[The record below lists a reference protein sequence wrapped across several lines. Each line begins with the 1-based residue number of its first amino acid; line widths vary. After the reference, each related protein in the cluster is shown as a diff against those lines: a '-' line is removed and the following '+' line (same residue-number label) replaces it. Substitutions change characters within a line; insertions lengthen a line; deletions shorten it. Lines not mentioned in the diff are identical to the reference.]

1 MILVPTVVTSD
12 GAAHQSLKLSA
23 TGDPHLN
30 PILRHV
36 LVEDHGAL
44 DLLDSAIEE
53 ILQTEEFSFRVAFDF
68 FRHLT
73 ENLKQ
78 IPEFRIKRVAALGN
92 FSYAMMPMV
101 RDLSENVEVLA
112 QNEIVAAV
120 AGDKQAREVL
130 ASRFVDA
137 SGVNLDAVPPA
148 DEFLIR
154 DADASQHRAI
164 LRVIGGESI
173 VIQGPPGT
181 GKSQTIANL
190 IGSLT
195 ARGKRV
201 LFVAEKRA
209 AIEAVIVS
217 ELAVLGLYMTT
228 ARWLDEEASVVRER
242 LRRLSSERDIVAR
255 IPRILDIESL
265 LADRGMREILESVWD
280 GTMRPELAAKV
291 HEHAW
296 LQTIVDEVSFTDPDF
311 ASFAGSKIVLAIPC
325 FDNRSSSSMN
335 NSFTIRR
342 MTSRGVKCSPAVSLE
357 SSEKRRISSSY
368 R

>member
-1 MILVPTVVTSD
+1 M
-12 GAAHQSLKLSA
+12 
-23 TGDPHLN
+23 
-30 PILRHV
+30 
-36 LVEDHGAL
+36 
-44 DLLDSAIEE
+44 
-53 ILQTEEFSFRVAFDF
+53 
-68 FRHLT
+68 
-73 ENLKQ
+73 
-78 IPEFRIKRVAALGN
+78 
-92 FSYAMMPMV
+92 
-101 RDLSENVEVLA
+101 
-112 QNEIVAAV
+112 
-120 AGDKQAREVL
+120 
-130 ASRFVDA
+130 
-137 SGVNLDAVPPA
+137 
-148 DEFLIR
+148 
-154 DADASQHRAI
+154 
-164 LRVIGGESI
+164 
-173 VIQGPPGT
+173 IQGPPGT

-195 ARGKRV
+195 ARGKRA

-217 ELAVLGLYMTT
+217 ELAALGLYMTT

-255 IPRILDIESL
+255 IPRIRDIESL
-265 LADRGMREILESVWD
+265 LADRGMREILESVGD

-335 NSFTIRR
+335 NRFTIRR